1 MLYSNS
7 RFLIKNNCPKIFDE
21 SQKNLEMTKK
31 ISKILQGYPYTIV
44 QIVLLHVAKWW
55 QMIKLVTIVIFK
67 KNVCNDREYSWM
79 YIRLRV
85 SKVSE

>member
-1 MLYSNS
+1 MLYSRS

-31 ISKILQGYPYTIV
+31 ISKIFQEYPYTAV

-55 QMIKLVTIVIFK
+55 QDIIGDNRDFQEKCL
-67 KNVCNDREYSWM
+67 
-79 YIRLRV
+79 
-85 SKVSE
+85 